1 MANDS
6 FPSNDGE
13 FDLFQAQFIGTV
25 AASPAKYG
33 LLPQDV
39 AALQADQA
47 TWQKAFAGHGK
58 AQDDARTAT
67 QGKETA
73 RGKLEVLLRG
83 MARKVHGSV
92 GDDNALRVAAGLKPR
107 EGTRSSIGAPT
118 TRPLGRIE
126 VKANRTLVVHFV
138 DEETPTRLAKPQ
150 GVQGCQVWSFVG
162 EAKPADASAYAFLAL
177 DTRTP
182 YADEHHPENAGK
194 TAYYLLRWQNAKGET
209 GPWSDV
215 VSMIVP
221 V

>member
-1 MANDS
+1 
-6 FPSNDGE
+6 
-13 FDLFQAQFIGTV
+13 
-25 AASPAKYG
+25 
-33 LLPQDV
+33 
-39 AALQADQA
+39 
-47 TWQKAFAGHGK
+47 
-58 AQDDARTAT
+58 
-67 QGKETA
+67 
-73 RGKLEVLLRG
+73 

-92 GDDNALRVAAGLKPR
+92 GEDNTLRVAAGLKPR
-107 EGTRSSIGAPT
+107 EAARSSIGAPT

-126 VKANRTLVVHFV
+126 VKANRTLVIHFV

-162 EAKPADASAYAFLAL
+162 DRKPTDASAYSFLAL

-182 YADEHHPENAGK
+182 YADEHHPEHAGK